1 MEKKYK
7 TVHKTRRVFKSRDFN
22 SGDGMLTAV
31 WGPSLWH
38 FLHIMSFNYPMKPS
52 IEDMSHYKNFML
64 SLQFILPCKY
74 CRQNLLNYYIET
86 PITSDDMADRA
97 SFSRYVYTL
106 HECINKRLNKP
117 HELSYYDVRE
127 RYEHFRSRCVN
138 DNSIKLFPIKKET
151 GCTIPLYGEKSKCV
165 IKIVPQT
172 EKCKTIQI
180 DKKCLKHKL
189 HSELGKTG

>member
-1 MEKKYK
+1 MEKYK
-7 TVHKTRRVFKSRDFN
+7 PVHKTRRVFKSRDFN

-31 WGPSLWH
+31 WGPPLWH
-38 FLHIMSFNYPMKPS
+38 FLHTMSFNYPIKPS
-52 IEDMSHYKNFML
+52 VDDKLHYTNFMI
-64 SLQFILPCKY
+64 SLQFILPCKF
-74 CRQNLLNYYIET
+74 CRQNLHNYYKET
-86 PITSDDMADRA
+86 PITNDDMADRA

-106 HECINKRLNKP
+106 HESINKRLKKT

-138 DNSIKLFPIKKET
+138 DKEIIFPIKKES
-151 GCTIPLYGEKSKCV
+151 GCTVPLYGKKSKCV

-180 DKKCLKHKL
+180 DKKCLKHNL
-189 HSELGKTG
+189 HSELRETR